1 MGRRQHGQPRR
12 AHARTMSRVSALP
25 LAFALW
31 AALGCSSGSG
41 DSSARAD
48 GGEGGMPQSDS
59 SVLDIPIDFPTRP
72 EPEDNVMTVERV
84 ELGRALFYDP
94 RLSRT
99 GLISCA
105 SCHLQAHGFSDPNRT
120 SLGVDGL
127 TGTRNAP
134 ALSNEAWNTSYFWDG
149 GVPSL
154 EIQAVGPIKNPLE
167 MDMTLADVNAL
178 LASDADIA
186 ARFQAAYGEGPSERT
201 LPRALASFVRSLV
214 SGNSPFDRLRR
225 GDSQA
230 LTDAAQRGRAIFE
243 GERGQCTHCHV
254 GFNFT
259 NNAFRNNGTRPD
271 DPDPGRQRLT
281 LKDSDFGKFRVPS
294 LRNVAVSA
302 PYMHDGSLTTL
313 AAVVDHYDQ
322 GGSGHPNTDPTLHP
336 LGLSDDEK
344 AELIAFLE
352 SLTDDAFLADPRLA
366 APSSALNP

>member
-1 MGRRQHGQPRR
+1 
-12 AHARTMSRVSALP
+12 MSRGTAAALAVV
-25 LAFALW
+25 LS
-31 AALGCSSGSG
+31 ALGCSSSNRGNGGLAASEAGGS
-41 DSSARAD
+41 A
-48 GGEGGMPQSDS
+48 GGS
-59 SVLDIPIDFPTRP
+59 SVLDIPSDFPARP

-105 SCHLQAHGFSDPNRT
+105 SCHVQAQGFSDPNRT
-120 SLGVDGL
+120 SLGVNGL

-134 ALSNEAWNTSYFWDG
+134 ALANEAWNTSYFWDG

-154 EIQAVGPIKNPLE
+154 ELQAVGPIKNPLE
-167 MDMTLADVNAL
+167 MDMTLAEVNAR
-178 LASDADIA
+178 LADDADMA
-186 ARFQAAYGEGPSERT
+186 ARFQTAYSEGPSERT
-201 LPRALASFVRSLV
+201 LPRALACFVRSLV
-214 SGNSPFDRLRR
+214 SGNSAFDRFRR

-230 LTDAAQRGRAIFE
+230 LTDSAQRGRTIFE

-259 NNAFRNNGTRPD
+259 NNGFRNNGTRPD
-271 DPDPGRQRLT
+271 DPDPGRERLT

-302 PYMHDGSLTTL
+302 PYMHDGSLATL

-322 GGSGHPNTDPTLHP
+322 GGSGHPNTDPTLRP

-344 AELIAFLE
+344 TDIVAFLE
-352 SLTDDAFLADPRLA
+352 SLTDDTFLTNPRFA
-366 APSSALNP
+366 AP

>member
-1 MGRRQHGQPRR
+1 MIR
-12 AHARTMSRVSALP
+12 ARAAAL
-25 LAFALW
+25 AVALS
-31 AALGCSSGSG
+31 AALGCSSNSENGGLAAGEGG
-41 DSSARAD
+41 DSSHT
-48 GGEGGMPQSDS
+48 DS
-59 SVLDIPIDFPTRP
+59 SVLGVPSDFPARP

-105 SCHLQAHGFSDPNRT
+105 SCHVQAHGFSDPHRT
-120 SLGVDGL
+120 SLGVNDL

-134 ALSNEAWNTSYFWDG
+134 ALANEAWNTSYFWDG

-154 EIQAVGPIKNPLE
+154 ELQAVGPLKNPLE
-167 MDMTLADVNAL
+167 MDMTLAEVNAL
-178 LASDADIA
+178 LANDADMA

-214 SGNSPFDRLRR
+214 SGNSAFDRFQR
-225 GDSQA
+225 GDTQA
-230 LTDAAQRGRAIFE
+230 LTDSAQRGRAIFE

-259 NNAFRNNGTRPD
+259 NNGFRNNGTRPD
-271 DPDPGRQRLT
+271 DPDPGRERLT

-302 PYMHDGSLTTL
+302 PYMHDGSLATL
-313 AAVVDHYDQ
+313 AAVVEHYNQ

-336 LGLSDDEK
+336 LGLNNDEK
-344 AELIAFLE
+344 ADLVAFLE
-352 SLTDDAFLADPRLA
+352 SLTDDAFLQDPRFA
-366 APSSALNP
+366 AP